1 MWNFSIGR
9 SLGLMVQTAPFIAF
23 RMMIYFGM
31 ALAYVL
37 VTGTGA
43 GIGWGIGG
51 IGDEEFRASSTFIGG
66 LSGFCLTAGVLY
78 LLREYV
84 LYIVKAGHI
93 AVLVELIDGRPL
105 PDNKGQIAY
114 AKEIVSSRFA
124 EASILFAVDQLIKG
138 VLAAITGLVQGITSF
153 LPIPGL
159 DSLMSL
165 IRAFLRIAVGFI
177 DEVILGYTLRTR
189 SDNAWETAQ
198 KALVLYAQNSG
209 TMLKNAAFVTI
220 IVYILSIAV
229 FILMLTPAAA
239 VVYWIPGGWS
249 SGGFIFAL
257 VFAWAVKASL
267 IEPFAIACML
277 QAYFRTIE
285 GQSPDPQWEA
295 RLSQISSKFKKLGD
309 YAGLST

>member
-198 KALVLYAQNSG
+198 RHW
-209 TMLKNAAFVTI
+209 F
-220 IVYILSIAV
+220 
-229 FILMLTPAAA
+229 
-239 VVYWIPGGWS
+239 
-249 SGGFIFAL
+249 
-257 VFAWAVKASL
+257 
-267 IEPFAIACML
+267 CMP
-277 QAYFRTIE
+277 RTAE
-285 GQSPDPQWEA
+285 RCSRTQP
-295 RLSQISSKFKKLGD
+295 L
-309 YAGLST
+309 